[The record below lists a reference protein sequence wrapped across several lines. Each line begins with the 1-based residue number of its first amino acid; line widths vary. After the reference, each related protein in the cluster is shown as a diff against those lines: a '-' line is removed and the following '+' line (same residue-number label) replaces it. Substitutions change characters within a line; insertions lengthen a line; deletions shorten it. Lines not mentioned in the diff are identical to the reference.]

1 MEENKLF
8 ISEEDA
14 RKIRD
19 KIIEAYENVL
29 SVRLDHLKG
38 KVVFLNHQNL
48 EHELIHLPLHNVEP
62 IEVQEHEL
70 IHMYPEGTNEK
81 IDKEIVEMITR
92 FARELGIDYNIT
104 QEQDE
109 RERHKK
115 ELEQMRSMVT
125 DNVVPFQQ
133 PQDDIPAVGYSIPT
147 TGYSSGFTSENVKWM
162 SPEDSKEIVDGIV
175 NGDQPEEPGTIHR
188 I

>member
-29 SVRLDHLKG
+29 SVRLDHFREKPI
-38 KVVFLNHQNL
+38 FLHQNT

-81 IDKEIVEMITR
+81 SDKEIVEMITR

-133 PQDDIPAVGYSIPT
+133 YQDEIPT

-162 SPEDSKEIVDGIV
+162 SPEVSKKIVDGIV